1 MVKHVYRIYIYTLFI
16 HTNEF
21 ICIPRVFAMATVHFW
36 AQVQIASRPPS
47 RAGPRRLELGWTSSA
62 SKPSWAEKVG
72 VGMDLNRGD

>member
-1 MVKHVYRIYIYTLFI
+1 MVKHVYRLYIYTLFI

-47 RAGPRRLELGWTSSA
+47 RAGPRRLELGWTSIGVTDMARWGYFSD
-62 SKPSWAEKVG
+62 SWG
-72 VGMDLNRGD
+72 YNY